1 MNRAERRKK
10 NNGDIIKKEIKVKVD
25 LAIDMMLICLK
36 ISMREHRISE
46 ERIENIILRANEIL
60 IKKYKV
66 DGKSEWE
73 RCQAK
78 DAMTTLL
85 LKKIW
90 YNKNRKP
97 KCIDVLF

>member
-10 NNGDIIKKEIKVKVD
+10 NNGDIIEKEIKVKVD

-66 DGKSEWE
+66 DGKSE
-73 RCQAK
+73 
-78 DAMTTLL
+78 
-85 LKKIW
+85 
-90 YNKNRKP
+90 
-97 KCIDVLF
+97 

>member
-10 NNGDIIKKEIKVKVD
+10 NNGDRIQKEIKVKVD

-66 DGKSEWE
+66 DGKSE
-73 RCQAK
+73 
-78 DAMTTLL
+78 
-85 LKKIW
+85 
-90 YNKNRKP
+90 
-97 KCIDVLF
+97 

>member
-10 NNGDIIKKEIKVKVD
+10 NNGDIKKKEIKVKVD

-66 DGKSEWE
+66 DGKSE
-73 RCQAK
+73 
-78 DAMTTLL
+78 
-85 LKKIW
+85 
-90 YNKNRKP
+90 
-97 KCIDVLF
+97 

>member
-10 NNGDIIKKEIKVKVD
+10 NNGDRIKKEIKVKVD

-66 DGKSEWE
+66 DGKSE
-73 RCQAK
+73 
-78 DAMTTLL
+78 
-85 LKKIW
+85 
-90 YNKNRKP
+90 
-97 KCIDVLF
+97 

>member
-73 RCQAK
+73 RCQVN
-78 DAMTTLL
+78 MWM
-85 LKKIW
+85 LK
-90 YNKNRKP
+90 YS
-97 KCIDVLF
+97 

>member
-66 DGKSEWE
+66 DGKNEWE
-73 RCQAK
+73 RCKAK
-78 DAMTTLL
+78 MWM
-85 LKKIW
+85 LK
-90 YNKNRKP
+90 YS
-97 KCIDVLF
+97 

>member
-10 NNGDIIKKEIKVKVD
+10 NNGDIIKREIKVKVD

-46 ERIENIILRANEIL
+46 ERIENIVLRANEIL
-60 IKKYKV
+60 MKKYKV

-73 RCQAK
+73 RCQAN
-78 DAMTTLL
+78 MWM
-85 LKKIW
+85 LKYSKTILRRIYTSKW
-90 YNKNRKP
+90 AN
-97 KCIDVLF
+97 

>member
-10 NNGDIIKKEIKVKVD
+10 NNGDIKKREIKVKVD

-73 RCQAK
+73 RCQAN
-78 DAMTTLL
+78 MWM
-85 LKKIW
+85 LK
-90 YNKNRKP
+90 YS
-97 KCIDVLF
+97 

>member
-66 DGKSEWE
+66 DGKSEWK
-73 RCQAK
+73 RCQAN
-78 DAMTTLL
+78 MWM
-85 LKKIW
+85 LK
-90 YNKNRKP
+90 YS
-97 KCIDVLF
+97 

>member
-10 NNGDIIKKEIKVKVD
+10 NNGDIIKREIKEKVD

-66 DGKSEWE
+66 DGKSE
-73 RCQAK
+73 
-78 DAMTTLL
+78 
-85 LKKIW
+85 
-90 YNKNRKP
+90 
-97 KCIDVLF
+97 

>member
-1 MNRAERRKK
+1 MNRAERRKN

-66 DGKSEWE
+66 DGKSE
-73 RCQAK
+73 
-78 DAMTTLL
+78 
-85 LKKIW
+85 
-90 YNKNRKP
+90 
-97 KCIDVLF
+97 